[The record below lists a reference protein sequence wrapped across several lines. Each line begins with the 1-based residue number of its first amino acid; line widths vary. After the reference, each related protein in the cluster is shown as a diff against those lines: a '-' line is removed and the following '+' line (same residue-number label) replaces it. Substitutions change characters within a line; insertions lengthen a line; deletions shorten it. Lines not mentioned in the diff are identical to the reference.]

1 MNFLLFHIITLNQ
14 NISQKGNLL
23 KAIKYKNG
31 QKLIITWLITLFSH
45 FWVNKMQAIIV
56 LRLGFTFQSSL
67 MLIAFL
73 CIMTFFKSSVLTKK
87 WIFVSIILSKYLNLG
102 NMQLSKCL
110 FCTSSQAT
118 FVISLQSPKKKL
130 RRLKKQLL

>member
-1 MNFLLFHIITLNQ
+1 MV
-14 NISQKGNLL
+14 K
-23 KAIKYKNG
+23 
-31 QKLIITWLITLFSH
+31 KLIITWLIKLFSN
-45 FWVNKMQAIIV
+45 FLVNTMQAIIF

-118 FVISLQSPKKKL
+118 FVISLQSPRKKL
-130 RRLKKQLL
+130 RRQKKQLLWPRKQKSTPCFVKHWWMNASLRNP